1 MEDKELDYYIKS
13 FKKTGDNSA
22 YEKIYRYYFAK
33 IYRFALLNISDHQA
47 AEDIAID
54 VFYKVYSH
62 LRQINL
68 DYAAFK
74 AWIYRI
80 ARNLVIDFYRK
91 HSSKSDISLQQYI
104 EETHAGEC
112 EAEVFTENDFGE
124 NNIFPCA
131 SDLSEEEG
139 FSNPALLKGL
149 EKLPEIQK
157 QVIILRYVE
166 ELDYRSIGKIIG
178 KSEISVRAI
187 KFRAISK
194 LKELLFS

>member
-33 IYRFALLNISDHQA
+33 IYRFVLLNISDHQA

-54 VFYKVYSH
+54 VFYKVYNH

-74 AWIYRI
+74 PWIYRI
-80 ARNLVIDFYRK
+80 ARNLVIDFYRRQ
-91 HSSKSDISLQQYI
+91 SSKSDISLQQYI